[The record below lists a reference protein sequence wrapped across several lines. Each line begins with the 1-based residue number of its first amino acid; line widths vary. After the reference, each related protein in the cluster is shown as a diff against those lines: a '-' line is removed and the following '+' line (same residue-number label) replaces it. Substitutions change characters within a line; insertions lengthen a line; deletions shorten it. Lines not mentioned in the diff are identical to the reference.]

1 VSFLR
6 SLRTA
11 LAGPVALL
19 GLVLGACSVDTV
31 PSSLRA
37 TPAGTGPMVVF
48 DLLAQPLP
56 DIPTPNDIATIA
68 DPTSRTGRRLNAS
81 LIAPTRLEQAA
92 REQFDEMEGWGTFAP
107 ITVRFAP
114 EAGTPLGQAALDLVD
129 LQARMDD
136 GWDPSNDPVYLV
148 NLTTGVPVLLDAG
161 GGDFPVTVLD
171 PTLYFPNDPRASAQ
185 NLLYETANEAVGP
198 CADGVYRPRCDT
210 DFDGVLDRP
219 NTLGPGAIDGVD
231 NLMTWYERQTDTLI
245 LQPML
250 PLQEKTEYAV
260 VLTDRL
266 RAPDGQPVRSPF
278 AGINHVSQTASVAK
292 LQGVLGDP
300 TRTRYFGDLAGTG
313 FSHVAF
319 AWTFTTQPV
328 QEDLLLLRNGLYG
341 QGPFA
346 SFASEFPTSSL
357 QAFNEVGTTVDP
369 TDEPPGWQSSALC
382 ASALKTPYIVHW
394 ADVKSAIQP
403 AIPFLFPLSTTQLDA
418 FMKGFDDYVDY
429 LVIGTYDSP
438 YLLGDPASTN
448 PDLHFNV
455 SFQTGQGDVR
465 HVPIPW
471 VAIIPKTTQE
481 HKPPFPVA
489 YWRHGTTLF
498 DLEIAVHAGI
508 YARQGIALVSMD
520 MPGHGLVLS
529 PGDQTL
535 LGALLKGVCFGPT
548 ATAMT
553 TGRAIDLNG
562 DGTPD
567 SGGLIWSSHLLHTRD
582 GMRQGVLDGLQLNR
596 IFKSWDGKAKSGQD
610 YNGNG
615 DSTDDLAGD
624 FNGDGVVDFGGPD
637 VPYSSSGGSLG
648 GLVAEIH
655 GAIDPTFNAGTAP
668 VSGGG
673 GFIDIAVRSKLTP
686 DPVMEEVIGPLIV
699 AVPASSRPP
708 AATGPVTRC
717 TGQQRSVRWVVD
729 DLLSSEEVEIACL
742 DPSEL
747 SSNMTVVVD
756 DYSSLTTRCART
768 LPGGAFRVP
777 VPTTIGD
784 RIHIAVYAGA
794 DVVDSYGTCN
804 VQGSPPLVRAIDTW
818 EQPAAVFTEVADPND
833 TCEAA
838 GGSGNA
844 CQQFGSTFYPVGTQ
858 LVAPQEGL
866 GYFRQSPDFRKLMNL
881 AQAALDPA
889 DPVNFARLYM
899 LAPPPDWN
907 GQPTGP
913 RPILDVHTVGDYL
926 VPTATGMTFSRAAGL
941 LPFLAP
947 SAADT
952 LPEYADW
959 ASPAAL
965 FQAWGGRSPDRVMID
980 SYETEGL
987 SRLERTPLPAGCGVN
1002 YVSPTTAACDSPPA
1016 DDAATC
1022 AQTLFDGDY
1031 LGESTQSI
1039 GQPHLLPPMRLARLA
1054 GMRASGSG
1062 QLDAVWAPRI
1072 QGAPF
1077 SPDGS
1082 WTAGPAVSGMINAYL
1097 EPLGDHDWGFGDAC
1111 QAWDGVSY
1119 MDELLARYFTTRGQD
1134 LYYLTH
1140 ASSHECLATQSCPFL
1155 PPPP

>member
-1 VSFLR
+1 VRDLR
-6 SLRTA
+6 FA
-11 LAGPVALL
+11 HVALV
-19 GLVLGACSVDTV
+19 GLVLAACSIDTV
-31 PSSLRA
+31 PSPLRA
-37 TPAGTGPMVVF
+37 TPPGSGPTVVF
-48 DLLAQPLP
+48 DLLATPLP
-56 DIPTPNDIATIA
+56 DIPTPNDIATYP

-107 ITVRFAP
+107 MTVRFTP
-114 EAGTPLGQAALDLVD
+114 EANTPAGQAALDLVD
-129 LQARMDD
+129 LQTRMIGD
-136 GWDPSNDPVYLV
+136 GFDPSNDPVYLV

-171 PTLYFPNDPRASAQ
+171 PTLYFPNDPRLSAQ
-185 NLLYETANEAVGP
+185 NLMYETANEAVGP
-198 CADGVYRPRCDT
+198 CADGIYRPRCDT

-278 AGINHVSQTASVAK
+278 AGINHPSQTASVAR

-300 TRTRYFGDLAGTG
+300 TRTNYFGDIAGTG
-313 FSHVAF
+313 FAHVAF

-328 QEDLLLLRNGLYG
+328 QEDLTLLRNGLYG

-346 SFASEFPTSSL
+346 SLSSQFPTSSI

-369 TDEPPGWQSSALC
+369 SDEPQGWRMSAQC
-382 ASALKTPYIVHW
+382 ANALKTPYIVHW
-394 ADVKSAIQP
+394 ADIKSAIEP
-403 AIPFLFPLSTTQLDA
+403 AIPFLFPLSTDQLDA
-418 FMKGFDDYVDY
+418 FIQGFDDYVDY

-438 YLLGDPASTN
+438 YLMGDPASPD
-448 PDLHFNV
+448 PDLHFHVN
-455 SFQTGQGDVR
+455 FQTGQGDIR
-465 HVPIPW
+465 HTPIPW
-471 VAIIPKTTQE
+471 VAVIPKENGE
-481 HKPPFPVA
+481 HKQPFPVA

-508 YARQGIALVSMD
+508 YARQGIAMVSMD
-520 MPGHGLVLS
+520 IPGHGLVLS
-529 PGDQTL
+529 QGDQIL
-535 LGALLKGVCFGPT
+535 LGALLKGVCFGPA

-582 GMRQGVLDGLQLNR
+582 GMRQAVLDGFQLNR
-596 IFKSWDGKAKSGQD
+596 IFKSWGTAKSGQD

-615 DSTDDLAGD
+615 DKNDDLAGD
-624 FNGDGVVDFGGPD
+624 FNGDGKVDFGGPN
-637 VPYSSSGGSLG
+637 PNYSSSGGSLG

-655 GAIDPTFNAGTAP
+655 GALDPTFNAGTAP

-673 GFIDIAVRSKLTP
+673 GFIHVAVRSKLTP

-708 AATGPVTRC
+708 TMAGAVTQC
-717 TGQQRSVRWVVD
+717 TGKQLSVRWVVG
-729 DLLSSEEVEIACL
+729 DLLDSAEVEIACL
-742 DPSEL
+742 DPDEL
-747 SSNMTVVVD
+747 SSNMTVVVQN
-756 DYSSLTTRCART
+756 YSSLDVHCART

-777 VPTTIGD
+777 VPSTIGD
-784 RIHIAVYAGA
+784 RIHIGIYAGA
-794 DVVDSYGTCN
+794 DVIDSYATCN
-804 VQGSPPLVRAIDTW
+804 VQGSPALVRTIDTW
-818 EQPAAVFTEVADPND
+818 EQAANVFTEEADPSD
-833 TCEAA
+833 TCAAA
-838 GGSGNA
+838 GGSGDA
-844 CQQFGSTFYPVGTQ
+844 CQQYWTNFYPVGSQ

-889 DPVNFARLYM
+889 DPVNFAKLYL

-907 GQPTGP
+907 GNPTGP

-941 LPFLAP
+941 LPFLPP

-952 LPEYADW
+952 LPEYADY
-959 ASPAAL
+959 ATPAAL
-965 FQAWGGRSPDRVMID
+965 YQAWGGRSPDRVMID
-980 SYETEGL
+980 DHETEGL

-1002 YVSPTTAACDSPPA
+1002 YVSPTTASCDMPPP
-1016 DDAATC
+1016 DDATTC

-1031 LGESTQSI
+1031 LGESMQGI
-1039 GQPHLLPPMRLARLA
+1039 GQAHLLPPMRLARLA
-1054 GMRASGSG
+1054 DKRASGSA

-1077 SPDGS
+1077 SADGS
-1082 WTAGPAVSGMINAYL
+1082 WMAGPPVAGMINAYL
-1097 EPLGDHDWGFGDAC
+1097 EPLGDHDWGFGDVC

-1119 MDELLARYFTTRGQD
+1119 MDELLAHYFATHGQD
-1134 LYYLTH
+1134 VYYLTH
-1140 ASSHECLATQSCPFL
+1140 ATTHECLATQSCAFL
-1155 PPPP
+1155 PSPP